1 MILTEKSATFRDHAP
16 DQRLP
21 KLLQICFGKPALAGL
36 ARVFRVEKMTEETEI
51 RTDMLSADG
60 LATLLRLIVAQ
71 ASLRVSRASVDGR
84 LVWIKRYDV
93 ERKPIAKRLHSL
105 VSPLLPAFLRS
116 SPATGS
122 AEAIA
127 REMRKLAAFRAAG
140 FAVPDVVFSNQSVL
154 VLSDVGEV
162 VQKTLVDTFAMDTAR
177 HDDLLV
183 DVARALGE
191 AHRAGLC
198 HGRPHP
204 RDMFRRDGCIGFLD
218 FEEEPE
224 AVMPLPMAQA
234 RDAWLLFLQIS
245 PRAASPETQARA
257 LAAYRAAA
265 PLDVVPALRTL
276 TNFFARAMAPLRIV
290 PNALIGKDGR
300 RAIEATS
307 FLSRALGTA
316 PPANSPVS
324 VTGRERPRGQS

>member
-1 MILTEKSATFRDHAP
+1 
-16 DQRLP
+16 
-21 KLLQICFGKPALAGL
+21 
-36 ARVFRVEKMTEETEI
+36 MTEETEI

-93 ERKPIAKRLHSL
+93 EAKPLAKRLHSL
-105 VSPLLPAFLRS
+105 ISPLLPAFLRS
-116 SPATGS
+116 SPTTGP

-127 REMRKLAAFRAAG
+127 REMRKLASFRAAG
-140 FAVPDVVFSNQSVL
+140 FAVPDLVFSNQSVL

-162 VQKTLVDTFAMDTAR
+162 VQKTLVDSLPADPAR

-183 DVARALGE
+183 EVAKALGE

-204 RDMFRRDGCIGFLD
+204 RDMFLRDGRIGFLD

-224 AVMPLPMAQA
+224 AVMTLAMAQA

-245 PRAASPETQARA
+245 PRAVLPETQARA

-265 PLDVVPALRTL
+265 PLEVIPALRTL
-276 TNFFARAMAPLRIV
+276 TTFFARAMAPLRLV
-290 PNALIGKDGR
+290 PNGLIGKDGR
-300 RAIEATS
+300 RAIDATD
-307 FLSRALGTA
+307 FLSWALGTA
-316 PPANSPVS
+316 LPSNSKVS

>member
-1 MILTEKSATFRDHAP
+1 
-16 DQRLP
+16 
-21 KLLQICFGKPALAGL
+21 
-36 ARVFRVEKMTEETEI
+36 MTEETEI

-71 ASLRVSRASVDGR
+71 ASLRVSRASVDSR

-93 ERKPIAKRLHSL
+93 ERMPLAKRLHSL
-105 VSPLLPAFLRS
+105 VSPLLPVFLRS
-116 SPATGS
+116 SPTTGS

-127 REMRKLAAFRAAG
+127 REMRKLASFRAAG

-162 VQKTLVDTFAMDTAR
+162 VQKTLMDSLPTDPAR
-177 HDDLLV
+177 HDDLLI
-183 DVARALGE
+183 DLARALGE

-204 RDMFRRDGCIGFLD
+204 RDMFLRDGRIGFLD

-245 PRAASPETQARA
+245 PRAALPETQARA

-265 PLDVVPALRTL
+265 PLEIIPALRTL
-276 TNFFARAMAPLRIV
+276 TTFFARAMAPLRLV
-290 PNALIGKDGR
+290 PNGLIGKDGR
-300 RAIEATS
+300 RAIDATD
-307 FLSRALGTA
+307 FLSRALGKA
-316 PPANSPVS
+316 PPSNSKVS
-324 VTGRERPRGQS
+324 MTGRERPRGQS

>member
-1 MILTEKSATFRDHAP
+1 
-16 DQRLP
+16 
-21 KLLQICFGKPALAGL
+21 
-36 ARVFRVEKMTEETEI
+36 MTEQTEI
-51 RTDMLSADG
+51 RTDLLSADG

-93 ERKPIAKRLHSL
+93 ERMPLAKRLHSL
-105 VSPLLPAFLRS
+105 VSPLLPVFLRS
-116 SPATGS
+116 SPTTGS

-127 REMRKLAAFRAAG
+127 REMRKLASFRAAG

-162 VQKTLVDTFAMDTAR
+162 VQKTLVDSVATNPAM

-204 RDMFRRDGCIGFLD
+204 RDMFLRDGGIGFLD

-245 PRAASPETQARA
+245 PRAALPDTQARA
-257 LAAYRAAA
+257 LAAYRAAGSGSGITHA
-265 PLDVVPALRTL
+265 HDVFRAGDGSAASGSEWPDRQGRSPRHRGHQLSEPCLRH
-276 TNFFARAMAPLRIV
+276 RA
-290 PNALIGKDGR
+290 
-300 RAIEATS
+300 AIEFPGFS
-307 FLSRALGTA
+307 D
-316 PPANSPVS
+316 
-324 VTGRERPRGQS
+324 RP